1 MKFNLTHMFQN
12 VLKMQEICFK
22 KKSMGRG
29 KWTIPPSFAL
39 RPTRE
44 LHGMRGVFDE
54 FERRVLQ
61 RLSRV
66 RDSLYGEPR
75 QRAQTARQHT
85 PTMRNTHSSVRCG
98 GGEWGQMV
106 K

>member
-1 MKFNLTHMFQN
+1 MLLH
-12 VLKMQEICFK
+12 VLLP
-22 KKSMGRG
+22 RV
-29 KWTIPPSFAL
+29 
-39 RPTRE
+39 
-44 LHGMRGVFDE
+44 RGVFDE